1 MPWAWEIPSEIVSTI
16 KKGLARLNATAMVAR
31 ALFIEQRMTD
41 NPAFPEPTPSLA
53 EVATVR
59 EALSAAIIA
68 AVDGGRTARAIRNA
82 RRADLKLLL
91 DQLAGH
97 VASRA
102 EGNELAILSSG
113 FEVRRRSAPLPELP
127 APMALRATLSAHPG
141 RVDLLWD
148 PVRGAV
154 TYHIQVNRSTPDD
167 ASAWELV
174 AVSTKSRT
182 SITGLASAKLAWFR
196 VAAIGTAG
204 ISPWSDVA
212 HTLVR

>member
-1 MPWAWEIPSEIVSTI
+1 MAMSQI
-16 KKGLARLNATAMVAR
+16 KKGLARLNATALVAR
-31 ALFIEQRMTD
+31 ALFIEQRMTG
-41 NPAFPEPTPSLA
+41 NAAFPDPIPSLA
-53 EVATVR
+53 DVAAAR
-59 EALSAAIIA
+59 EALSAAITD

-113 FEVRRRSAPLPELP
+113 FEVRRRNAPIPELF
-127 APMALRATLSAHPG
+127 APVDLRAAMSMHPG
-141 RVDLLWD
+141 RVDLLWN

-154 TYHIQVNRSTPDD
+154 TYHVQVNRSGPED
-167 ASAWELV
+167 ANAWDLV
-174 AVSTKSRT
+174 AVSTKARASVN
-182 SITGLASAKLAWFR
+182 GLASAKHAWFR

-204 ISPWSDVA
+204 LSPWSDVA